1 MNRYTLPLLSI
12 ILLFTT
18 LYSNDAVKN
27 QRQPKPNN
35 PYIEEMVATI
45 TEAEAES
52 MLRTLVD
59 DFGTR
64 NATHPGC
71 VQACEWARDQFIS
84 WGLDSVYLD
93 DFSSSYAPN
102 VVAIKKGTKEVQDS
116 IFITGGHIDCMPN
129 ASISPGADD
138 NASGSVAT
146 LLAAK
151 AMSTWEFRNDV
162 RYILFNAEEYGL
174 AGSKA
179 YVRDHKNDNIKG
191 VIINDMCLWYASGDS
206 DWDIESQNSYRW
218 LGNILEGAAE
228 DYADMPTAVVT
239 PSY

>member
-1 MNRYTLPLLSI
+1 MKQTFFSLFLVLMVFTLT
-12 ILLFTT
+12 F
-18 LYSNDAVKN
+18 SNDVSKN
-27 QRQPKPNN
+27 QPQPKQLD
-35 PYIEEMVATI
+35 PYIEEMVASI

-71 VQACEWARDQFIS
+71 VQACEWSRDQFIS

-93 DFSSSYAPN
+93 NFSSSYAPN
-102 VVAIKKGTKEVQDS
+102 VVAIKKGVKAVQDS

-138 NASGSVAT
+138 NASGCVAT

-151 AMSTWEFRNDV
+151 AMSTYEFRNDV
-162 RYILFNAEEYGL
+162 RYVLFNAEEYGL

-179 YVRDHKNDNIKG
+179 YVSDHKNDNIKG
-191 VIINDMCLWYASGDS
+191 VIINDMCLWYKSGDT
-206 DWDIESQNSYRW
+206 DWDIESQNSYKW
-218 LGNILEGAAE
+218 LGNILEAATE
-228 DYADMPTAVVT
+228 DYADLPTKIIS